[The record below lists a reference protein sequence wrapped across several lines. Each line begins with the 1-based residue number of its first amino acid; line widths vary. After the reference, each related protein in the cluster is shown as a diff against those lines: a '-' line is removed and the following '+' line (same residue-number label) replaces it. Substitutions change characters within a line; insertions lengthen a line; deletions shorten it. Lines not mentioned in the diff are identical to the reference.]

1 MPYLEK
7 AKSAANSIQPK
18 DITELKGLRSPPEI
32 ARLILDAIHVLF
44 QKPLVPVSHR
54 VAQFRKMAPLDF
66 IMDSFEFATKATLQ
80 NASFLGQILEFS
92 KKQKDNINEET
103 IELMEPY
110 LELQLPDNNGDA
122 FAARVAKEASNALE
136 GMCIWAQAMRDYHEQ
151 SKIVNPKLKLLEVK
165 DATLKEAEANAAAA
179 EAEL

>member
-1 MPYLEK
+1 MP
-7 AKSAANSIQPK
+7 
-18 DITELKGLRSPPEI
+18 
-32 ARLILDAIHVLF
+32 
-44 QKPLVPVSHR
+44 
-54 VAQFRKMAPLDF
+54 PLDF
-66 IMDSFEFATKATLQ
+66 IMDSFDFATKATLQ

-136 GMCIWAQAMRDYHEQ
+136 GMCIWA
-151 SKIVNPKLKLLEVK
+151 
-165 DATLKEAEANAAAA
+165 
-179 EAEL
+179 